1 MLQKSHLIGFPGCI
15 THQIGFHLAK
25 LKKNIHG
32 KNHTKIIKLA
42 VKKLTNPIKLQR
54 RPRNFK
60 NMIPGNLSSKIFLIL
75 TFFYFSALFAEER
88 VNLEDIQPTFE
99 EELENLG
106 DIETEDANYIRLK
119 KKTKN
124 QTTQK
129 IVNLRALDKITAKTL
144 DINIVL
150 GEKKRFGYLEIIPKN
165 CKRSADTSESGGVAY
180 LQVKDLS
187 DKRDEKI
194 FVFNGWTFSSSP
206 TLRPFDHPVYDL
218 WLTGCENI

>member
-1 MLQKSHLIGFPGCI
+1 MK
-15 THQIGFHLAK
+15 
-25 LKKNIHG
+25 
-32 KNHTKIIKLA
+32 
-42 VKKLTNPIKLQR
+42 
-54 RPRNFK
+54 
-60 NMIPGNLSSKIFLIL
+60 PGNLSRVVFFTL
-75 TFFYFSALFAEER
+75 TFFYFSTLFAEVQ

-99 EELENLG
+99 EDPENLG
-106 DIETEDANYIRLK
+106 DSETGVTNYIKLK

-144 DINIVL
+144 DIDIVL

-165 CKRSADTSESGGVAY
+165 CKRSADTSDSGVVAY

>member
-1 MLQKSHLIGFPGCI
+1 MK
-15 THQIGFHLAK
+15 
-25 LKKNIHG
+25 
-32 KNHTKIIKLA
+32 
-42 VKKLTNPIKLQR
+42 
-54 RPRNFK
+54 
-60 NMIPGNLSSKIFLIL
+60 PGNLSSVVFFIL
-75 TFFYFSALFAEER
+75 TFFYFSTLFAEVQ

-99 EELENLG
+99 EEPENLG
-106 DIETEDANYIRLK
+106 DSETGVTNYIKLK

-165 CKRSADTSESGGVAY
+165 CKRSADTTETGVVAY

>member
-1 MLQKSHLIGFPGCI
+1 M
-15 THQIGFHLAK
+15 
-25 LKKNIHG
+25 
-32 KNHTKIIKLA
+32 
-42 VKKLTNPIKLQR
+42 R
-54 RPRNFK
+54 
-60 NMIPGNLSSKIFLIL
+60 PGNLSSKVFLIL

-106 DIETEDANYIRLK
+106 DTETEDTNYIRLK

-144 DINIVL
+144 DIDIIL
-150 GEKKRFGYLEIIPKN
+150 GEKKRFGYLEIVPKN
-165 CKRSADTSESGGVAY
+165 CKRSADTSDPGVVAY

>member
-1 MLQKSHLIGFPGCI
+1 MK
-15 THQIGFHLAK
+15 
-25 LKKNIHG
+25 
-32 KNHTKIIKLA
+32 
-42 VKKLTNPIKLQR
+42 
-54 RPRNFK
+54 
-60 NMIPGNLSSKIFLIL
+60 PGNLSRVVFFIL
-75 TFFYFSALFAEER
+75 TFFYFSTLFAEVQ

-99 EELENLG
+99 EEPENLG
-106 DIETEDANYIRLK
+106 DSETGVTNYIKLK

-165 CKRSADTSESGGVAY
+165 CKRSVDTSDSGVVAY

>member
-1 MLQKSHLIGFPGCI
+1 MK
-15 THQIGFHLAK
+15 
-25 LKKNIHG
+25 
-32 KNHTKIIKLA
+32 
-42 VKKLTNPIKLQR
+42 
-54 RPRNFK
+54 
-60 NMIPGNLSSKIFLIL
+60 PGNLSRVVFFTL
-75 TFFYFSALFAEER
+75 TFFYFSTLFAEVQ
-88 VNLEDIQPTFE
+88 VNLEEIQPTFE
-99 EELENLG
+99 EEPENLG
-106 DIETEDANYIRLK
+106 DSETGVTNYIKLK

-124 QTTQK
+124 QTTKK

-165 CKRSADTSESGGVAY
+165 CKRSVDTSDSGVVAY

>member
-1 MLQKSHLIGFPGCI
+1 MK
-15 THQIGFHLAK
+15 
-25 LKKNIHG
+25 
-32 KNHTKIIKLA
+32 
-42 VKKLTNPIKLQR
+42 
-54 RPRNFK
+54 
-60 NMIPGNLSSKIFLIL
+60 PGNLSSVVFLIL
-75 TFFYFSALFAEER
+75 TFFYFLPLFAEVQ

-99 EELENLG
+99 EEPENLG
-106 DIETEDANYIRLK
+106 DSETGVTNYIKLK

-165 CKRSADTSESGGVAY
+165 CKRSADTSESGVVAY